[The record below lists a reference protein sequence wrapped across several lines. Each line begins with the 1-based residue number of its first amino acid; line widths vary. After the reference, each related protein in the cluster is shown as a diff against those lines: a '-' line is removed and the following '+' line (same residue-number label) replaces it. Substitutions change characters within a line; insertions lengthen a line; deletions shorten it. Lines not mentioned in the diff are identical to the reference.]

1 MGRLAEETA
10 QLVEGLFESY
20 GYWVVFFGTFLENT
34 LFLGLLVP
42 GVLVMLLA
50 GLSAHEG
57 MLSLPVVIVLGI
69 AGTVAGDTV
78 SYVIGRLG
86 WHRFLARL
94 GGERFHRW
102 SEGLRQPIMRWS
114 VLFVLF
120 YHFAGYSRV
129 VGPAMAGVLR
139 MPARRWLP
147 LDMIGASLWVTA
159 FVMEGYVLG
168 RLGITLDSTRGNFRV
183 FEWLLFAAFAGWIV
197 ILAFSAWRLLRQRR
211 LILGQEGVPADP
223 AGGPTPLPALVD
235 IGEDRPLSR

>member
-50 GLSAHEG
+50 GLSVHEG

-69 AGTVAGDTV
+69 GGTVSGDTV
-78 SYVIGRLG
+78 SYVIGHLG
-86 WHRFLARL
+86 WHRALTRLA
-94 GGERFHRW
+94 GDRFDRW

-129 VGPAMAGVLR
+129 VGPAAAGILR
-139 MPARRWLP
+139 MPARRWVP
-147 LDMIGASLWVTA
+147 LDYAGASLWVTA
-159 FVMEGYVLG
+159 YVMVGYVLG
-168 RLGITLDSTRGNFRV
+168 HLGLTLDSTQGNFRV
-183 FEWLLFAAFAGWIV
+183 FEWLLFAAFVTWII
-197 ILAFSAWRLLRQRR
+197 ILALSAPRLLRRR
-211 LILGQEGVPADP
+211 HLILAQAGVATEPPA
-223 AGGPTPLPALVD
+223 GPTPSPALVD
-235 IGEDRPLSR
+235 VGEDRAPSR